1 MNKLIK
7 KVLVGI
13 TAATMMLGSV
23 CTAYAATDSATVAPA
38 PEQQTN
44 AKTDNGT
51 KVSTSTEG
59 NARIKGLPTSVASK
73 KSVTV
78 PSKITVDGVSYTVA
92 TLGKGALANATK
104 ATKITLPSTITA
116 IGNYSFKGATSV
128 KTVVVTS
135 TKAVKVSSKAFKG
148 VNTKKMTIKVT
159 KMSTKQFKAFKAQL
173 KKAGFKGTVKL
184 VK

>member
-23 CTAYAATDSATVAPA
+23 CTAYAATSPVVAPTA

-44 AKTDNGT
+44 VKAENGT

-59 NARIKGLPTSVASK
+59 NARIKGLPASEANK

-78 PSKITVDGVSYTVA
+78 PSKITVDGISYTVA
-92 TLGKGALANATK
+92 TLGKNALANTK
-104 ATKITLPSTITA
+104 ATKVTLPSTLTA

-148 VNTKKMTIKVT
+148 VNTKTMTIKVT
-159 KMSTKQFKAFKAQL
+159 KMSAKQFKSFKAQL